1 MVIILD
7 VHESV
12 TKEFKRDYTD
22 DLKKTVVAFA
32 NTDGGEIWIG
42 VEDDGSLSGLDKPD
56 DTIRQ
61 VTCSIRDNIK
71 PDLSMHTRIDIR
83 TIEDKQIV
91 VVEVQRGTACPYYLV
106 GKGIRPEGVYI
117 RQGAS
122 SVPATESLIL
132 KMIKETGESF
142 ESSRSLNQELT
153 FMQSQRFFEDEH
165 IKFGQEQKRSL
176 GLIDSN
182 GTWTN
187 LGLLL
192 SDQCGHTIKA
202 AVFEGD
208 SKITFKD
215 RAEFP
220 GSLLKQVEDTYRYLD
235 QFNHTRSTL
244 SGLKRIDYRSYPPD
258 AIREALLNA
267 VVHRDYSYS
276 GSILISV
283 FDNRIEF
290 VSLGGLPKGI
300 SYNDLLLGI
309 SEPRNIQLANIFYR
323 LHLIE
328 AYGTGV
334 PKIMDHYLEYD
345 KKPTIEISDNAFKIM
360 LPNMNEQRLESEH
373 PVVLLTPDEQTIL
386 NLLRDR
392 ENLVRAEIES
402 ATGFSQAKSI
412 RVINQLISKG
422 ELVKI
427 GKGKRTH
434 YRLAKGSGASLN

>member
-1 MVIILD
+1 MI
-7 VHESV
+7 
-12 TKEFKRDYTD
+12 T
-22 DLKKTVVAFA
+22 
-32 NTDGGEIWIG
+32 
-42 VEDDGSLSGLDKPD
+42 
-56 DTIRQ
+56 
-61 VTCSIRDNIK
+61 
-71 PDLSMHTRIDIR
+71 MMMRI
-83 TIEDKQIV
+83 T
-91 VVEVQRGTACPYYLV
+91 
-106 GKGIRPEGVYI
+106 
-117 RQGAS
+117 
-122 SVPATESLIL
+122 
-132 KMIKETGESF
+132 
-142 ESSRSLNQELT
+142 
-153 FMQSQRFFEDEH
+153 
-165 IKFGQEQKRSL
+165 
-176 GLIDSN
+176 SN
-182 GTWTN
+182 A
-187 LGLLL
+187 
-192 SDQCGHTIKA
+192 Q
-202 AVFEGD
+202 
-208 SKITFKD
+208 
-215 RAEFP
+215 
-220 GSLLKQVEDTYRYLD
+220 
-235 QFNHTRSTL
+235 NHM
-244 SGLKRIDYRSYPPD
+244 
-258 AIREALLNA
+258 ALLNA

-283 FDNRIEF
+283 FGNRIEF

-434 YRLAKGSGASLN
+434 YRLANGSGASLN